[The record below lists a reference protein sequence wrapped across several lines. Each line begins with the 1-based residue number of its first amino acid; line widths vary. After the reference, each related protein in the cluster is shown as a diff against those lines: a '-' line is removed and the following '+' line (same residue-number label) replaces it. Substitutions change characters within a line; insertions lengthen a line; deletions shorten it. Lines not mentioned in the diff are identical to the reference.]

1 MRLNSQPES
10 RKRWS
15 SLHGRGEVVGGGIR
29 HLGGIAKRCLDKT
42 LGTATVRKLAS
53 KQHWGLEALLVTVSD
68 LTAF

>member
-1 MRLNSQPES
+1 MGVIPP
-10 RKRWS
+10 
-15 SLHGRGEVVGGGIR
+15 
-29 HLGGIAKRCLDKT
+29 KRCLART